1 MGAGVAWQNL
11 RKQKAPPVKQAVN
24 KEDDSVDWEWSSLA
38 AALPVYTTNEAAPS
52 APNSTVTSKAPSAD
66 SQQHYSE
73 PFKHLPAPGAS
84 QQQKSAITG
93 MMSQSSTPQTGMSGS
108 KSRANSRIGDK
119 TSSAGAVTGQ
129 GKAHS
134 MKRNPAAVPV
144 PAASQE
150 GKSHSMK
157 RNPQSAPVLAT
168 GQHKSAPV
176 RVNTATE
183 PAAEGPADAC
193 SPEKFCER
201 REGMP
206 LSPKYDAHKPPASTA
221 HAAMHHKGGSPPKL
235 AMRTPSRRGDF
246 LTHNPMQAA
255 WNTGSGQDDRMVQA
269 AGVMMMNQFFAN
281 AHADGRN

>member
-1 MGAGVAWQNL
+1 M
-11 RKQKAPPVKQAVN
+11 KQAVN

-52 APNSTVTSKAPSAD
+52 APNSAVTSKAHSAD
-66 SQQHYSE
+66 SQHHCSE
-73 PFKHLPAPGAS
+73 QSKHSPAPGAS
-84 QQQKSAITG
+84 QQRKSAITG
-93 MMSQSSTPQTGMSGS
+93 MLSQSSTSQTGMSDS
-108 KSRANSRIGDK
+108 KSRTNSRIGDK
-119 TSSAGAVTGQ
+119 TSSAGASTGQ

-144 PAASQE
+144 SAASQE

-183 PAAEGPADAC
+183 ATAEGPAVVC
-193 SPEKFCER
+193 SPEKASER

-206 LSPKYDAHKPPASTA
+206 LSPKYDAHK
-221 HAAMHHKGGSPPKL
+221 HHKGGSPPKL

-246 LTHNPMQAA
+246 LPHNPMQAA

-269 AGVMMMNQFFAN
+269 AGVMMMNQFFAD